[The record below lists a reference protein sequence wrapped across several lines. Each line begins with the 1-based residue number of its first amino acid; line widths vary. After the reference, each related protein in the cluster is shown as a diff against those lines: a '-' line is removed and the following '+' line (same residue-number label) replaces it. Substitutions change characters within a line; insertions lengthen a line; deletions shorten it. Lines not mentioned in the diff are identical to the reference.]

1 MDTLRVPDNR
11 IDALGTLHSRTTRSG
26 VVFGVRAQLHLLRGQ
41 QQEQEQQEEQ
51 QVLPLQRSLEV
62 GQS

>member
-26 VVFGVRAQLHLLRGQ
+26 VVFGVRAQVQEQQEQ
-41 QQEQEQQEEQ
+41 QQEQM
-51 QVLPLQRSLEV
+51 LPLQRSLEA